1 MHKHLCLVV
10 YKHHCSF
17 KYIILF
23 LIAIYLNIACYNNAY
38 CATADSRTDRSKV
51 ATSKA
56 KKTSKNKKIYR
67 SLTVAGSYNSDYNSK
82 NYRLLLRGYYQ
93 DFGKIFQL
101 DFSHYSNWQD
111 TGTGKKKVFL
121 AKTSELYDLQ
131 LISKLIIGNSKYYL
145 AGYERV
151 NYDDLSNYYYDHRQA
166 LGMGIFLDQDQI
178 ELDLSFGRYQIKDT
192 TTADFIVPSLRMN
205 YKISKKIRVSTRNY
219 LFLNHNSFDF
229 QNRSSVKYYLTK
241 NFALE
246 LIYNFDK
253 VSSGLGQDQTNRV
266 ERFVQFGTNVNF

>member
-1 MHKHLCLVV
+1 M
-10 YKHHCSF
+10 
-17 KYIILF
+17 
-23 LIAIYLNIACYNNAY
+23 AIYLNIACYSSAY
-38 CATADSRTDRSKV
+38 SATADSRTDRSRV

-56 KKTSKNKKIYR
+56 KKASKNKKIYR

-131 LISKLIIGNSKYYL
+131 LISKLRIGDSKYYL

-166 LGMGIFLDQDQI
+166 LGMGIFLDKDQI

-192 TTADFIVPSLRMN
+192 KTDDFIVPSLRMN

-253 VSSGLGQDQTNRV
+253 VSSGLGQNKTNRV
-266 ERFVQFGTNVNF
+266 ERFVQFGTNLDF